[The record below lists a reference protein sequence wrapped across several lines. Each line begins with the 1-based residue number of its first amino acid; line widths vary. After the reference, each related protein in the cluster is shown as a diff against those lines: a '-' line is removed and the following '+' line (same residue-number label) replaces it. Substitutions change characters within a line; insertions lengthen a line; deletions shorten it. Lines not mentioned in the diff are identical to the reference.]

1 MSEYQLFLAFERG
14 DYINLED
21 LPKRTDYICGH
32 LISLSPNRN
41 YFQSQYNY
49 INKLTIVRPWKQKR
63 GLPVCSKKGEAIC
76 DGKLVN
82 FFEDEQ
88 HRKCSCST
96 V

>member
-1 MSEYQLFLAFERG
+1 MSEYQVFFAFERG
-14 DYINLED
+14 DHINLED
-21 LPKRTDYICGH
+21 LPKITDYICGH
-32 LISLSPNRN
+32 LISWSPNRN
-41 YFQSQYNY
+41 YFEIQYNY
-49 INKLTIVRPWKQKR
+49 INKLTIVCHWKQKR
-63 GLPVCSKKGEAIC
+63 GLPAIC